1 MAMVPSHASAR
12 DAYRSRQRDI
22 AAVLARIHELV
33 EDHARM
39 ACHELDNWG
48 FVGELGF
55 VHSRLDDVSRFLRGR
70 T

>member
-1 MAMVPSHASAR
+1 MAMATTHALAR
-12 DAYRSRQRDI
+12 DAYRRRQRDI
-22 AAVLARIHELV
+22 AATLARIRELV
-33 EDHARM
+33 DEHARM